1 MRNMMLSVILA
12 LTLVPA
18 MAQEKEQVTKII
30 EVRNLDVRELPPL
43 LLPFGAAIQFS
54 LPLRRLVV
62 SGRPETVAAVE
73 EAVRRMDVPAPAPK
87 NVEITAYILMASP
100 QPGGNVPPELE
111 GVTKQLK
118 NLFSYQ
124 GFRLLDTM
132 VLRVRDGESG
142 EASAVGTPPADFPTN
157 LYAKTVYQARFTG
170 VGVSGDDKIRLLRIR
185 ELKFGARIPYST
197 GGSGYQF
204 NEVGFN
210 TGIDVREGQK
220 VVVGKANVD
229 GSNNAM
235 TLVVTARV
243 VE

>member
-1 MRNMMLSVILA
+1 MRNAILSAILA

-87 NVEITAYILMASP
+87 NIEITAYILMASA
-100 QPGGNVPPELE
+100 QPGGSVPPELE

-142 EASAVGTPPADFPTN
+142 EASGVGAPPTDFPTN
-157 LYAKTVYQARFTG
+157 LSAKTLYQA
-170 VGVSGDDKIRLLRIR
+170 
-185 ELKFGARIPYST
+185 
-197 GGSGYQF
+197 
-204 NEVGFN
+204 
-210 TGIDVREGQK
+210 
-220 VVVGKANVD
+220 
-229 GSNNAM
+229 
-235 TLVVTARV
+235 
-243 VE
+243 